1 MSDKSNLRD
10 YGLTN
15 SEVVGTPTWQRTDP
29 ALPCPNCGGLLCEV
43 KVAVTH
49 SLLPTK
55 AVLHYRG
62 NVGTSTYLGCPACPY
77 ASPALVV
84 AAVAGTVPAAKGK
97 VDR

>member
-15 SEVVGTPTWQRTDP
+15 SEVVGTPTWQRTEP

-49 SLLPTK
+49 SLL
-55 AVLHYRG
+55 RG

-84 AAVAGTVPAAKGK
+84 AAAAGTVPTAKGK
-97 VDR
+97 GDR